1 MCMSPKDGDTDL
13 GVLLPKEINGWS
25 VTEEDRLFD
34 PETIFDYINGAGEVY
49 RAFNFKSLF
58 SIFDE
63 VFKMLSFGFFFPIGF
78 NFVEFYSYS
87 TKGDIIF

>member
-1 MCMSPKDGDTDL
+1 MCMSPKDGDMDL

-49 RAFNFKSLF
+49 RAFNFKSLLAF
-58 SIFDE
+58 KKDLCHSSHVSCILSLSSVESIKRFQ
-63 VFKMLSFGFFFPIGF
+63 SFFL
-78 NFVEFYSYS
+78 
-87 TKGDIIF
+87 